1 MTAHYFGTSSIA
13 DAITAAFRIGNITQ
27 NLLGEGTLSASFI
40 PVYSKLR
47 VTESEDKS
55 RHFALSSL
63 GLLIVVAIVCSAL
76 GVLFAPAL
84 TSIVAVGFDPARHAD
99 ATAMLRVLFPMTGAL
114 VLSAWALGVLN
125 SHRRFFLPYIAPV
138 LWSLAQMAGLYI
150 FGSWVRQSGASLA
163 MTLAWSALVGGL
175 L

>member
-1 MTAHYFGTSSIA
+1 DEAPSAIAADSLEGPRDVQPSAARSAALVNVAILLSRFIGLLRQRMTAHYFGTSSIA

-47 VTESEDKS
+47 ATESENKS

-99 ATAMLRVLFPMTGAL
+99 ATAMLRVL
-114 VLSAWALGVLN
+114 
-125 SHRRFFLPYIAPV
+125 
-138 LWSLAQMAGLYI
+138 
-150 FGSWVRQSGASLA
+150 
-163 MTLAWSALVGGL
+163 
-175 L
+175 